1 MRRGNAPEYEIATN
15 HKAQATVLDHKAQAT
30 VKNIAHINKWHLVYV
45 FGKNNYAKVLS
56 FRILVVYTC
65 FRTQPE
71 LLIYLSVF
79 PGVRAASDV
88 PVSLAENTIPL
99 VESQSEDNNCWHEPL
114 PLQPNVEAHLSTASP
129 QLPCSPCDDMTASAF
144 PLSCSTP
151 AVTSGLDWVVVLVA
165 ALATSDWPVQEQ
177 LLGLYL
183 DPSVGHTS

>member
-1 MRRGNAPEYEIATN
+1 M
-15 HKAQATVLDHKAQAT
+15 
-30 VKNIAHINKWHLVYV
+30 YV

-88 PVSLAENTIPL
+88 PVSLEENTIPL
-99 VESQSEDNNCWHEPL
+99 VESQSERTTIVGTSLCPFSQMWR
-114 PLQPNVEAHLSTASP
+114 AHLSTASP